1 MEQNL
6 PVTATGTKK
15 YLKGVLPWLLLG
27 PITGPLAEG
36 IVRNWRAGEMC
47 MAWIYGLTFWL
58 TTFELYRFGGQ
69 LITLMV
75 RLRV

>member
-6 PVTATGTKK
+6 SVAGIGDRK

-36 IVRNWRAGEMC
+36 VLRSWRTGETC
-47 MAWIYGLTFWL
+47 MAWIYALALSL
-58 TTFELYRFGGQ
+58 TTFDLYRFGGQ
-69 LITLMV
+69 LIILMV